1 MVRDGDIKIIP
12 ARFEKTY
19 FAWIDHL
26 RDWCVS
32 RQIWWGH
39 RIPVWYKPRS
49 SQKRLAG
56 RSSNEGG
63 REELSGI
70 PSSKGVD
77 IHVGMK
83 APRGKGW
90 EQDSDTLDTWFSS
103 ALWSWSTLIDPKL
116 TEDGSL
122 SLQDLLDQSPDFK
135 KFHPNSVMETGY
147 DIIFF
152 WVARMIL
159 MTTYITKQV
168 PFHTVY
174 LHGLVRDMQGRK
186 MSKSLGNGID
196 PVEMV
201 EKYGADAVRLSLVIG
216 TTPGNDTKLN
226 EQKIENYRNFVN
238 KLWNIAR
245 FILTTVKE
253 PRLVEEA
260 PKPVSLSDR
269 LILSRF
275 QRLIEQTTKHVDC
288 FEFSAA
294 GEALY
299 AFTWNELA
307 DWYVEDAKVEADKD
321 EVLLYILTNLIK
333 LWQPFTPFV
342 AQVLWQELSKDKDYV
357 MVAAWPKAKTDLID
371 EAAEK
376 HYALYQDAVTQIR
389 NFRAEFNVPYTK
401 SFLVTVI
408 TEQVEAVESLR
419 AAITRK
425 TKIEAM
431 VVTAADR
438 AAQQEATC
446 YFSGGKVY
454 IPMAGLVDVEK
465 ERARLQKELTSVRTY
480 ILGLGKKLSNKEFVK
495 NAPEAVVAAE
505 QQKQAEGEAKMKSIE
520 SQLSMLA

>member
-1 MVRDGDIKIIP
+1 M
-12 ARFEKTY
+12 
-19 FAWIDHL
+19 
-26 RDWCVS
+26 
-32 RQIWWGH
+32 
-39 RIPVWYKPRS
+39 
-49 SQKRLAG
+49 
-56 RSSNEGG
+56 
-63 REELSGI
+63 
-70 PSSKGVD
+70 
-77 IHVGMK
+77 
-83 APRGKGW
+83 
-90 EQDSDTLDTWFSS
+90 
-103 ALWSWSTLIDPKL
+103 
-116 TEDGSL
+116 
-122 SLQDLLDQSPDFK
+122 
-135 KFHPNSVMETGY
+135 
-147 DIIFF
+147 
-152 WVARMIL
+152 
-159 MTTYITKQV
+159 
-168 PFHTVY
+168 
-174 LHGLVRDMQGRK
+174 
-186 MSKSLGNGID
+186 
-196 PVEMV
+196 
-201 EKYGADAVRLSLVIG
+201 
-216 TTPGNDTKLN
+216 
-226 EQKIENYRNFVN
+226 
-238 KLWNIAR
+238 
-245 FILTTVKE
+245 
-253 PRLVEEA
+253 
-260 PKPVSLSDR
+260 
-269 LILSRF
+269 SRF